1 MNLPLEICPI
11 IGAFAPLFSA
21 RVWQH
26 VQVLMLGAILAP
38 GRRTI
43 TSVLRVMGRS
53 DEAHF
58 TNYHRVLNKAV
69 WSSLQASRIL
79 LMLLVHMCANSGPLV
94 FGIDDTIERRRGAKI
109 TAKGIYRDPV
119 RSSHS
124 HFVKASGLRWLSL
137 MFMLKIPWAQRT
149 WAMPFL
155 TVLAPSERYYGER
168 LQQQKKL
175 TDWARQIILQ
185 VRRWLPNR
193 ELVVVA
199 DNSFAALELLDQV
212 RKHVYMITR
221 LRLDAALYTPAPPRK
236 PRQNGRPRLKGA
248 RLPTLEQLLTRQ
260 GTAWRSVVIKGW
272 YGEPARRVEV
282 TSDTAVWYHTGM
294 PAVPIRWVLVRDP
307 HRKFSPQAFL
317 CTQLETPPVRVL
329 EWFVMRWQ
337 TEVTFQEARCH
348 LGVETQRQWADKAIA
363 RTTPALFGLF
373 SIITLLAAGLM
384 QSGKLPARQ
393 AAWYVKEQAT
403 FSDTLA
409 FVRRSLWGKA
419 TFPLWS
425 TKAEIRKIPCAVFEH
440 FLDMLCY
447 AA

>member
-1 MNLPLEICPI
+1 VNLSSEICTI
-11 IGAFAPLFSA
+11 IGPFAHVFST

-26 VQVLMLGAILAP
+26 VQLLIIGAILAP
-38 GRRTI
+38 GKRTI
-43 TSVLRVMGRS
+43 TSVLRVTGKS

-58 TNYHRVLNKAV
+58 TNYHRVLNRAV
-69 WSSLQASRIL
+69 WSSLHASRIL
-79 LMLLVHMCANSGPLV
+79 LMLLVRLGVPNGPLI

-137 MFMLKIPWAQRT
+137 MFMVSIPWAQRT

-155 TVLAPSERYYGER
+155 TVLAPSEHYYAER
-168 LQQQKKL
+168 PQRHKKL

-193 ELVVVA
+193 EMVVVA
-199 DNSFAALELLDQV
+199 DNRFAALDLLDEV
-212 RKHVYMITR
+212 RAHVCMITR

-236 PRQNGRPRLKGA
+236 PRQHGRPRRKGA
-248 RLPTLEQLLTRQ
+248 RLPTLAQLLTRQ
-260 GTAWRSVVIKGW
+260 STLWQPAVIKGW
-272 YGEPARRVEV
+272 YGEPERLVEI
-282 TSDTAVWYHTGM
+282 TSDTGLWYHTGM
-294 PAVPIRWVLVRDP
+294 PVVPIRWVLVRDP
-307 HRKFSPQAFL
+307 DGKFTPQAFL
-317 CTQLETPPVRVL
+317 CTQLDTQPGQIL

-337 TEVTFQEARCH
+337 TEVTFQEARAH
-348 LGVETQRQWADKAIA
+348 LGVETQRQWADKAIV

-373 SIITLLAAGLM
+373 SIITLLAARLRAAGE
-384 QSGKLPARQ
+384 LPARQ
-393 AAWYVKEQAT
+393 AAWYAKEQAT

-409 FVRRSLWGKA
+409 FVRRSLWSKA
-419 TFPLWS
+419 TFPMWS
-425 TKAEIRKIPCAVFEH
+425 TKDESRKIPCSLCEH
-440 FLDMLCY
+440 FLDVLCY